1 MNLVTDRELVL
12 YHYGDG
18 LDGVRARQ
26 IEEALA
32 FDAELRLR
40 LADLRESLSVVAA
53 AWPSD
58 EAAAGLEQRLWRG
71 LEARLEPRAVRTS
84 LARRWLDWIEPLRP
98 APVVFASLLVVALGV
113 GYLAG
118 RRDVA
123 ATAQA
128 PAVATSPL
136 LADDASRRVLGAYLV
151 AHLQDTERALLVASR
166 SPQDGEAAQRL
177 AAALLDSHR
186 LYALA
191 AERAGKPQL
200 AAFLRELEPVLI
212 ELSNEQGAVSPALG
226 AAIVDRDLAFKSR
239 AAAALARNELAAEPL
254 SL

>member
-1 MNLVTDRELVL
+1 MNHVTDRELVL

-18 LDGVRARQ
+18 LDRARARQ
-26 IEEALA
+26 IEDALA

-40 LADLRESLSVVAA
+40 LADLRESLAVVGAG
-53 AWPSD
+53 WPVD
-58 EAAAGLEQRLWRG
+58 DGAPDLEQRLW
-71 LEARLEPRAVRTS
+71 LRLEPQ
-84 LARRWLDWIEPLRP
+84 LARRIAPAPWRQRWLEWIEPLRP
-98 APVVFASLLVVALGV
+98 APVMFASIVVAALCI

-118 RRDVA
+118 RRDSAVPPPGA
-123 ATAQA
+123 AAA
-128 PAVATSPL
+128 PL
-136 LADDASRRVLGAYLV
+136 LADDAANRVLTAYLV
-151 AHLQDTERALLVASR
+151 SHLQDTERALLVASR
-166 SPQDGEAAQRL
+166 SPEDGEAAQRL
-177 AAALLDSHR
+177 AASLLDSHR

-212 ELSNEQGAVSPALG
+212 ELSNEQGGVSPALG

-239 AAAALARNELAAEPL
+239 AAAALARNELAAAPQ

>member
-18 LDGVRARQ
+18 LDADRAGQ

-40 LADLRESLSVVAA
+40 LADLRESLSIIAA
-53 AWPSD
+53 DWPADQAASD
-58 EAAAGLEQRLWRG
+58 LEQRLWR
-71 LEARLEPRAVRTS
+71 RLEPQLAPRQVRTS

-98 APVVFASLLVVALGV
+98 APVVFASLLVAALGV
-113 GYLAG
+113 GYLVG
-118 RRDVA
+118 RRDVPSSPPALA
-123 ATAQA
+123 A
-128 PAVATSPL
+128 SPL
-136 LADDASRRVLGAYLV
+136 LAEDASHRVLAAYLV
-151 AHLQDTERALLVASR
+151 THLQDTERALLVASR
-166 SPQDGEAAQRL
+166 SPEDGEAAQQL

-212 ELSNEQGAVSPALG
+212 ELSNEQGTVSPALG
-226 AAIVDRDLAFKSR
+226 AAIVDRDLAYKSR
-239 AAAALARNELAAEPL
+239 AAAALARNELAAAPL

>member
-1 MNLVTDRELVL
+1 MNHVSDRELVL

-18 LDGVRARQ
+18 LDATRALQ

-53 AWPSD
+53 AWPAQ
-58 EAAAGLEQRLWRG
+58 EADAS
-71 LEARLEPRAVRTS
+71 LEARLWQQLEPR
-84 LARRWLDWIEPLRP
+84 LAPRAPSWSRRWRDWLEPLRP
-98 APVVFASLLVVALGV
+98 APFAFASLLLAAIAV
-113 GYLAG
+113 GYFAG
-118 RRDVA
+118 RN
-123 ATAQA
+123 QA
-128 PAVATSPL
+128 PVPGSAAAPL
-136 LADDASRRVLGAYLV
+136 LADDASSRVLAAYL
-151 AHLQDTERALLVASR
+151 ATHLQDTERALLVASR
-166 SPQDGEAAQRL
+166 TPQDSAAAQQL
-177 AAALLDSHR
+177 AAGLLDSHR

-212 ELSNEQGAVSPALG
+212 ELSNEQGEVSPALG
-226 AAIVDRDLAFKSR
+226 EAIVSRDLAFKSR
-239 AAAALARNELAAEPL
+239 AAAALARNEFAAPPQ